1 MLTLNSLFN
10 HSNLMKKS
18 LDVVWQR
25 QNVISHNIANV
36 DTPGYKS
43 KSIDFEARFRAAL
56 LGQGGDGFV
65 NYVTHEKHFAFGEE
79 RVDPM
84 KVQPIIVQNDHYTM
98 RMDGNNVDIDH
109 EMNEAAKNTIYYY
122 TMLNK
127 VSSELGRL
135 RTVVRDIR

>member
-1 MLTLNSLFN
+1 
-10 HSNLMKKS
+10 MKKS

-98 RMDGNNVDIDH
+98 RMDGNNVDIDQ
-109 EMNEAAKNTIYYY
+109 EMTQLAKNTIMYNA
-122 TMLNK
+122 LAQKISN
-127 VSSELGRL
+127 ELTRLDTVARDGR
-135 RTVVRDIR
+135 